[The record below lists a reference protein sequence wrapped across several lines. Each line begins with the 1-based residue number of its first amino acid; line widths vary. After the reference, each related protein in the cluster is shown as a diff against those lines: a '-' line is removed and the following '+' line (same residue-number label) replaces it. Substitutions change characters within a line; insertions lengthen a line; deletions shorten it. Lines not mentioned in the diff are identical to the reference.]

1 MAATAALS
9 SDPAS
14 LRRPGDFRPPR
25 RLTWSSPLT
34 YVLALAVAAVSIAPV
49 VYVVLGGFRTTG
61 QIAANP
67 ASLPHPWVWGTY
79 AKVVTQPRF
88 WNNLGNSTLIAVAT
102 TLGVVVLGVC
112 ASFVLARY
120 TFRGREVLYTYFTI
134 GLLFPAAAGILP
146 LYLLLRDLSLANTY
160 LGVIIPQIA
169 FQLPITIVVLRP
181 FLAAFPGELEDAA
194 AIDGADRLAFFW
206 RILLPLSRPA
216 LVTVA
221 VLAFVASW
229 NSFLLPL
236 LVLQNEN
243 LQTLPLGVQNFSAE
257 HSQDTAGILA
267 FTSLAMMPALL
278 FFSFAERQIV
288 GGLQGAVKG

>member
-9 SDPAS
+9 NVPQK
-14 LRRPGDFRPPR
+14 RRPVKWG
-25 RLTWSSPLT
+25 SPLT
-34 YVLALAVAAVSIAPV
+34 YVLALAIAAVSIAPV
-49 VYVVLGGFRTTG
+49 VYVILGGFRTTG

-67 ASLPHPWVWGTY
+67 TGLPHPWVWSTY
-79 AKVVTQPRF
+79 ANVVTQPKF
-88 WNNLGNSTLIAVAT
+88 WDQLFNSTLIAVST
-102 TLGVVVLGVC
+102 TLAVVVLGVC
-112 ASFVLARY
+112 AAFVLARY
-120 TFRGREVLYTYFTI
+120 SFRGREALYTYFTL

-146 LYLLLRDLSLANTY
+146 LYLLLGDLHLANTY
-160 LGVIIPQIA
+160 LGVIIPQVA
-169 FQLPITIVVLRP
+169 FQLPITIVILRP
-181 FLAAFPGELEDAA
+181 FLAAFPAELEDAA
-194 AIDGADRLAFFW
+194 FIDGSTRLGFFW

-229 NSFLLPL
+229 NAFLLPL
-236 LVLQNEN
+236 LVLQNDS
-243 LQTLPLGVQNFSAE
+243 LHTLPLGVQNFSAE

-278 FFSFAERQIV
+278 FFSFAERQII

>member
-1 MAATAALS
+1 MAATAAL
-9 SDPAS
+9 PNAS
-14 LRRPGDFRPPR
+14 RERRRPTKWGN
-25 RLTWSSPLT
+25 PLT

-49 VYVVLGGFRTTG
+49 LYVILGGFRTTG
-61 QIAANP
+61 QIASKP
-67 ASLPHPWVWGTY
+67 AGLPNPWVWHTY
-79 AKVVTQPRF
+79 ANVVSQPKF
-88 WNNLGNSTLIAVAT
+88 WDELFNSTLIAVFT
-102 TLGVVVLGVC
+102 TLAVAILGVC
-112 ASFVLARY
+112 AAFVLARY
-120 TFRGREVLYTYFTI
+120 QFRGREGVYTYFTI

-160 LGVIIPQIA
+160 VGVILPQVA
-169 FQLPITIVVLRP
+169 FQLPITIVILRP
-181 FLAAFPGELEDAA
+181 FLAAFPLELEDAA
-194 AIDGADRLAFFW
+194 AIDGASRLGFFW
-206 RILLPLSRPA
+206 RILLPLTRPA

-236 LVLQNEN
+236 MVLQNES
-243 LQTLPLGVQNFSAE
+243 LHTLPLGVQNFSAE
-257 HSQDTAGILA
+257 HSQDTASILA

>member
-1 MAATAALS
+1 MTALAALP
-9 SDPAS
+9 DAPRG
-14 LRRPGDFRPPR
+14 RRP
-25 RLTWSSPLT
+25 LTWGTPIT
-34 YVLALAVAAVSIAPV
+34 YVLALAVAGLSIAPV

-61 QIAANP
+61 QLAADP
-67 ASLPHPWVWGTY
+67 AGFPSPWVWSTY
-79 AKVVTQPRF
+79 TNVITQSKF
-88 WNNLGNSTLIAVAT
+88 WDEVLNSTLIALST

-112 ASFVLARY
+112 AAFVLARY
-120 TFRGREVLYTYFTI
+120 RFRGREGLYTYFTI

-146 LYLLLRDLSLANTY
+146 LYLLLRDLNLANTY
-160 LGVIIPQIA
+160 LGVIIPQVA
-169 FQLPITIVVLRP
+169 FQLPLTIVILRP
-181 FLAAFPGELEDAA
+181 FLAAFPAELEDAA
-194 AIDGADRLAFFW
+194 MIDGADRLGFFW

-236 LVLQNEN
+236 LVLQNES
-243 LQTLPLGVQNFSAE
+243 LHTLPLGVQNFSAE

-278 FFSFAERQIV
+278 FFSLAERQIV

>member
-9 SDPAS
+9 NVPQT
-14 LRRPGDFRPPR
+14 RRPAKWG
-25 RLTWSSPLT
+25 SPLT
-34 YVLALAVAAVSIAPV
+34 YVLALAIAAVSIAPV
-49 VYVVLGGFRTTG
+49 AYVILGGFRTTG

-67 ASLPHPWVWGTY
+67 TGLPHPWVWSTY
-79 AKVVTQPRF
+79 ANVVTQPQF
-88 WNNLGNSTLIAVAT
+88 WDQLFNSTLIAVST
-102 TLGVVVLGVC
+102 TLAVVVLGVC
-112 ASFVLARY
+112 AAFVLARY
-120 TFRGREVLYTYFTI
+120 SFRGREALYTYFTL

-146 LYLLLRDLSLANTY
+146 LYLLLGDLHLANTY
-160 LGVIIPQIA
+160 LGVIIPQVA
-169 FQLPITIVVLRP
+169 FQLPITIVILRP
-181 FLAAFPGELEDAA
+181 FLAAFPAELEDAA
-194 AIDGADRLAFFW
+194 FIDGSSRLGFFW

-229 NSFLLPL
+229 NAFLLPL
-236 LVLQNEN
+236 LVLQNDS
-243 LQTLPLGVQNFSAE
+243 LHTLPLGVQNFSAE

-278 FFSFAERQIV
+278 FFSFAERQII